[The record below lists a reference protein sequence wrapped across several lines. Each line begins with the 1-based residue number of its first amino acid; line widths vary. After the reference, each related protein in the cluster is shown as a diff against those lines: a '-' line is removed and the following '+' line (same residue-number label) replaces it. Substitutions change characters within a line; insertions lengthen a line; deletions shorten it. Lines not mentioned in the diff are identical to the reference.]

1 MRIDTWRNYIHLC
14 AYLFIQVN
22 LDLNNKILKN
32 LKKKK
37 KNDSTT
43 ERMRE
48 IYKPRT
54 EKEGN

>member
-37 KNDSTT
+37 KTDSTP
-43 ERMRE
+43 ERKRE
-48 IYKPRT
+48 LNNPRT

>member
-37 KNDSTT
+37 KTDSTP

-48 IYKPRT
+48 LYKPRT

>member
-37 KNDSTT
+37 KN
-43 ERMRE
+43 
-48 IYKPRT
+48 
-54 EKEGN
+54 